1 MRRHLAQPEHL
12 EKSRNAKTL
21 QATMR
26 RHLAQP
32 EHLEKSRN
40 AKTLQA
46 TLRRHLAQPDKPF
59 IPPVVDKKTSSSS
72 PKHSMRFL
80 DGKRKNTT
88 VFISKNKY

>member
-12 EKSRNAKTL
+12 EKSRNAKAL
-21 QATMR
+21 QATM
-26 RHLAQP
+26 
-32 EHLEKSRN
+32 
-40 AKTLQA
+40 
-46 TLRRHLAQPDKPF
+46 RRHLAQPDKPF
-59 IPPVVDKKTSSSS
+59 IPPVVAKKTSSSS